1 METKIFGE
9 PKENPDPFSL
19 KIDWWLINFFFKS
32 IDKEEITYIKYNKV
46 VKFLINLII
55 NESQKKLRLSLAW
68 FCKPL

>member
-1 METKIFGE
+1 METKIFSD

-32 IDKEEITYIKYNKV
+32 IDKEEITNIKYNKV

-55 NESQKKLRLSLAW
+55 NAKKLRLSLVW
-68 FCKPL
+68 FCKPF